1 MLLLGGEILK
11 VFISADIEG
20 VSGVVHGE
28 HTMREGREHD
38 YARMLMTKEVN
49 ACVLGALEAGAERV
63 IVNDSH
69 GTMRNIYHEQL
80 HKKAELI
87 LGAPKKLAMMEGINQ
102 NFDAALFV
110 GYHTKMGSQ
119 GVLNHTFNGRVIR
132 SIEVNG
138 IELGEFGLNALVA
151 GHFNVPVVFVSGC
164 DLVAKEAK
172 ALMPSIHQT
181 IVKQTINR
189 TTALNTHPVL
199 ARELIKEGTK
209 SALLACNE
217 ISPYR
222 IDSPYT
228 VKMTFLNTG
237 QADAVEILPYV
248 KKIAPLEISFVCKDI
263 LECYQLIRSSI
274 MIADSIS

>member
-1 MLLLGGEILK
+1 MK

-49 ACVLGALEAGAERV
+49 ACVLGALEAGAARIV
-63 IVNDSH
+63 VNDSH

-80 HKKAELI
+80 HTKAELI
-87 LGAPKKLAMMEGINQ
+87 LGTPKKLAMMEGISAD
-102 NFDAALFV
+102 FDAALFV
-110 GYHTKMGSQ
+110 GYHTKMGSE
-119 GVLNHTFNGRVIR
+119 GILNHTFNGRVIR
-132 SIEVNG
+132 SIELNG
-138 IELGEFGLNALVA
+138 VELGEFGLNALVA

-164 DLVAKEAK
+164 NLVATEAK
-172 ALMPSIHQT
+172 SLVPSIHQA

-189 TTALNTHPVL
+189 TTALNMHPVL
-199 ARELIKEGTK
+199 ARELIKESTEK
-209 SALLACNE
+209 ALLACSE

-222 IDSPYT
+222 IEPPYI

-237 QADAVEILPYV
+237 QAAAVEILPYV
-248 KKIAPLEISFVCKDI
+248 KKLGPLEISFVCTDI

-274 MIADSIS
+274 MIAGSIS